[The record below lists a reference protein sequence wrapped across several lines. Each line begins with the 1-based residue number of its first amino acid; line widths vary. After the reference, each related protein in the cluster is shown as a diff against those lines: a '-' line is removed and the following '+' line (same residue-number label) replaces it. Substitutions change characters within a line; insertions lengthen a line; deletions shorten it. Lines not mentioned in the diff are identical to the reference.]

1 MITVRVACWAPH
13 TQNEPP
19 RPASPRYPL
28 QIGRLLPHL
37 APGPIARRGSKS
49 SSWPGTSA
57 DGVHKGAH
65 KQRPPYGQEAARG
78 TARRAIRFK
87 VCSLCLATSTADR
100 LVTARASGCVD
111 VLPKLARAL
120 ADSCGGASRGLA
132 SPGCSWCAGRRKDA
146 AERDGRLR
154 QGDPEEAEAVIS
166 ANGGGGWS
174 EAQVASVGGALRRDP
189 LRSPGRALPGRPRP
203 IRALCPTRLSVLLPI
218 PEAGPRPLN
227 IPRPPPDVS
236 RASPSPPR
244 LAPSIFPLPS
254 QLRTPWLTGNL
265 PRRSPSTPVR
275 TLPRLE
281 PPRSDTL
288 LTPLSSASSR
298 LPQVYALPCRALL
311 VSHPLSASSPYTFTR
326 L

>member
-1 MITVRVACWAPH
+1 MSRYEHSGQTGDSSCVRVRRR
-13 TQNEPP
+13 PP
-19 RPASPRYPL
+19 
-28 QIGRLLPHL
+28 QISEGTGRQL
-37 APGPIARRGSKS
+37 RGSRE
-49 SSWPGTSA
+49 
-57 DGVHKGAH
+57 
-65 KQRPPYGQEAARG
+65 RPS
-78 TARRAIRFK
+78 
-87 VCSLCLATSTADR
+87 V
-100 LVTARASGCVD
+100 SG
-111 VLPKLARAL
+111 R
-120 ADSCGGASRGLA
+120 
-132 SPGCSWCAGRRKDA
+132 SWCAGRRKDA

-244 LAPSIFPLPS
+244 LAPSILPFPS